1 MKLRMTKNPE
11 ITGVGNKFNT
21 HDLFEVIVYF
31 DEGDCDSCFG
41 RELDVQLSDGKWV
54 SLSQAFR
61 DKLVINDNYNIE
73 FREPKNQEEID
84 RGFYY

>member
-21 HDLFEVIVYF
+21 HGLFEVIVYF

-41 RELDVQLSDGKWV
+41 RELDV
-54 SLSQAFR
+54 
-61 DKLVINDNYNIE
+61 
-73 FREPKNQEEID
+73 
-84 RGFYY
+84 